1 MAKSNPR
8 LTLQTNEILNDVRV
22 ETRVDAKNVEHSCFA
37 AATAG
42 VENGI
47 FYHDPVMLKQCLEG
61 LRLESG
67 AELNKSGEI
76 LADGTFVDCTL
87 GGGGHS
93 YAIATRLT
101 AAGTLHAFDR
111 DDDAVKF
118 ATKRLAGVAPQF
130 IVHPVPFSELGNEI
144 SADAIDGVLYDLGIS
159 SHQVDDSSRGFTF
172 VGNNPLDLRMDRRE
186 EVSAQEWLRTVSAD
200 DLAEALRKNA
210 DMDRAFKLATRIIEI
225 AAETAREGRD
235 ILPSDIKAAV
245 EAVFP
250 DKRRDA
256 NSLMA
261 RVFQTV
267 RMEVNGELRQ
277 IETSIRSA
285 VECLKVGG
293 RLVVMSYHSVE
304 DRCVKDVCAEFEKAC
319 ICPEHLPVCMC
330 GGNHQRLKKVNRKPI
345 LPSENEIAVNSRAR
359 SAKLRV
365 YERV

>member
-1 MAKSNPR
+1 MNSVGGA
-8 LTLQTNEILNDVRV
+8 VR
-22 ETRVDAKNVEHSCFA
+22 SCTENA
-37 AATAG
+37 IAG
-42 VENGI
+42 VEGGV
-47 FYHDPVMLKQCLEG
+47 FYHDPVMLHGCLQG
-61 LRLESG
+61 LRLESD
-67 AELNKSGEI
+67 AELNKSGDI
-76 LADGTFVDCTL
+76 LADGTFADCTL

-93 YAIATRLT
+93 YAIATRLSS
-101 AAGTLHAFDR
+101 AGVLHAFDR

-130 IVHPVPFSELGNEI
+130 IVHPVPFAELGNEI
-144 SADAIDGVLYDLGIS
+144 AADTLDGVLYDLGIS

-186 EVSAQEWLRTVSAD
+186 EVSAQEWLRNVSAD
-200 DLAEALRKNA
+200 DLAEALRKNS
-210 DMDRAFKLATRIIEI
+210 DMDRAFKLATRIIEV
-225 AAETAREGRD
+225 AEETAKDGRD
-235 ILPSDIKAAV
+235 VLPSDIKAVV
-245 EAVFP
+245 ESVFP

-256 NSLMA
+256 NGLLA
-261 RVFQTV
+261 RVFQAI

-277 IETSIRSA
+277 IETSIRAA
-285 VECLKVGG
+285 VNCLKVGG

-304 DRCVKDVCAEFEKAC
+304 DRCVKDTCAEFEKAC

-345 LPSENEIAVNSRAR
+345 LPSEKEIETNSRAR

>member
-1 MAKSNPR
+1 MTRNDPQVKQ
-8 LTLQTNEILNDVRV
+8 LHTNEILNSVGGVVR
-22 ETRVDAKNVEHSCFA
+22 SCTEN
-37 AATAG
+37 ATAG
-42 VENGI
+42 VEGGV
-47 FYHDPVMLKQCLEG
+47 FYHDPVMLKECLQG
-61 LRLESG
+61 LRLEAGSD
-67 AELNKSGEI
+67 LNKSGDI
-76 LADGTFVDCTL
+76 LAGGTFVDCTL

-93 YAIATRLT
+93 YAIASRLNESG
-101 AAGTLHAFDR
+101 ALHSFDR

-118 ATKRLAGVAPQF
+118 ASKRLATITEKPAAPKF
-130 IVHPVPFSELGNEI
+130 VVHPVPFAMLGEEI
-144 SADAIDGVLYDLGIS
+144 AADTLDGVLYDLGIS

-186 EVSAQEWLRTVSAD
+186 EVSAQEWLRAVSAD

-210 DMDRAFKLATRIIEI
+210 DMDRAFKLATRIVEV
-225 AAETAREGRD
+225 AAETGREGRD
-235 ILPSDIKAAV
+235 ILPSDIKEVV

-256 NSLMA
+256 NSLLA
-261 RVFQTV
+261 RVFQAV

-285 VECLKVGG
+285 VDCLKVGG

-304 DRCVKDVCAEFEKAC
+304 DRCVKDTCAEFEKAC

-345 LPSENEIAVNSRAR
+345 LPSNEEIAKNSRAR